1 MANWIIPA
9 NPKFFDVFGA
19 FHDVETYWPMN
30 VKVSVGDTIYIYLAA
45 PYKQIGFVCEV
56 LDIDFDLERIYQHIQ
71 PFIKKEVG
79 DKDPSKLFMKLKPI
93 AKIPIDKDSL
103 LGLDNLKSNGLTG
116 MLMGARKLENNPS
129 LLKYITRSLP

>member
-1 MANWIIPA
+1 MAHWIIPA

-19 FHDVETYWPMN
+19 FHEDETYWPMN
-30 VKVSVGDTIYIYLAA
+30 VKVSVADTIYIYLAA

-56 LDIDFDLERIYQHIQ
+56 LDIDLELERIYQHIQ

-79 DKDPSKLFMKLKPI
+79 DKGPSQLFMKLTPI
-93 AKIPIDKDSL
+93 ATIPINKDSL
-103 LGLDNLKSNGLTG
+103 LGLENMKQNGLAG

-129 LLKYITRSLP
+129 LLKYIKRSLP